1 VYGKLELE
9 RLIVDV
15 VRTLR
20 DARLQDTL
28 NEFEV
33 NVLSRP
39 AADLVETPDDGSDP
53 SFRPMVELLLL
64 ELAALG
70 ADASLSPTE
79 RHARAVAAMRLAGF

>member
-1 VYGKLELE
+1 MYGKIELE

-28 NEFEV
+28 HAFEV
-33 NVLSRP
+33 QVLSRP

-53 SFRPMVELLLL
+53 RFKPMVELLLR
-64 ELAALG
+64 ELASVG
-70 ADASLSPTE
+70 ANQSLSPTK
-79 RHARAVAAMRLAGF
+79 RHARAVEAMHLAGF